1 MGENMPIKEQVLEVL
16 ETIRPNLQADGGDI
30 EFVDIDENGV
40 VSVRLQGAC
49 AGCPMSMLT
58 LSQGV
63 ERVLKEHVPGVTRVI
78 AV

>member
-1 MGENMPIKEQVLEVL
+1 MADKPIKEQVIEVL

-40 VSVRLQGAC
+40 VKVHLQGAC

-63 ERVLKEHVPGVTRVI
+63 ERVLKEHVPGVERVI

>member
-1 MGENMPIKEQVLEVL
+1 MPIKEQVLEVL